1 MTAQDNPV
9 RSVPDGAG
17 LATLDGLDFRSLRA
31 GTMVSVDLQM
41 WEEEDV
47 LGIMP
52 LLGRSGDVMETLKIM
67 SVIVSLRL
75 D

>member
-41 WEEEDV
+41 WEEDV